1 MSDNCSGC
9 EGQYAVLKGRTQS
22 TWPRLLCIFAEDPN
36 DCIAIFFVRSVP
48 NPDSEVQSQGSGGR
62 LEQAPGEQAR
72 AVAERKPGHLGHPL
86 FQVVAERPARH
97 ARQQQRPPAVPLL
110 VAKPLQVRRQHLRP
124 IIRLLQQHSQRAT
137 TAGHRPRGRTVS
149 VLIRGSNTPQTFVYE
164 HGCAPARRSEAA
176 AVSRQ
181 GAARLCRRAARA
193 RASAGGPVASGGS
206 AGEGGRDRCGAGADR
221 EEEGDAHDR
230 AHHDEEG
237 EVERHP
243 PAGPAGHCF
252 LKSGAG
258 LPTGMIAGPAERSKP
273 WASKTL
279 QGIGTGLCLT

>member
-124 IIRLLQQHSQRAT
+124 IIRLFATAQPPGNNRWPPTAWTDRQRVDPWIKHAPNIGLRT
-137 TAGHRPRGRTVS
+137 RVRSSPAQRGSGRQPTRRCASLPTRSAVCRRVRGVRRKRGGGGTRSLRGGRGPRGR
-149 VLIRGSNTPQTFVYE
+149 
-164 HGCAPARRSEAA
+164 RRCP
-176 AVSRQ
+176 RP
-181 GAARLCRRAARA
+181 
-193 RASAGGPVASGGS
+193 GPS
-206 AGEGGRDRCGAGADR
+206 
-221 EEEGDAHDR
+221 
-230 AHHDEEG
+230 
-237 EVERHP
+237 
-243 PAGPAGHCF
+243 
-252 LKSGAG
+252 
-258 LPTGMIAGPAERSKP
+258 
-273 WASKTL
+273 
-279 QGIGTGLCLT
+279 